1 MEREKR
7 KEEIEKDYLKVK
19 RYLIEDEK
27 PPKYTSVIKNIEL
40 YLKSIK
46 SQQSTFIEYIYKR
59 YCELSSIYNNPNNLF
74 DSPYMYYV
82 PERWQTSTMTRYNY
96 EQSKLQI
103 ENSSNKGNSNMF
115 DYKTQYRLYQHK
127 IMLPANIDFPC
138 GKYDIHSFE
147 RKVTP
152 ENIKL
157 YNVLVKIDKN
167 RKKQCNRFLENLKKR
182 IISLN
187 IKYNMERSLM
197 SFPVIEFIQIE
208 THWNKNNLKTVYD
221 KLVEKGFIE
230 PNKGESFVSF
240 FLGYDEVNDIQ
251 AIKWYKTP
259 SNHNFSAIEF
269 LLIGL
274 KALDQLGEYVIK
286 FNLITAQHLQIKEQK
301 RTLELIKKEQRE
313 GSKMEIGGKLLKRYT
328 QEHKLESKRI
338 EIEDKIGGIEDRIK
352 SWEDIV
358 LTIPSFYADRK
369 RMLKLFVDKEENVI
383 KPDYL
388 RIRKENMTFLVDIY
402 EVLKNALGNPPAY

>member
-1 MEREKR
+1 MLLSLKKIKMEHEKR
-7 KEEIEKDYLKVK
+7 KEEVEKDYLKVK

-27 PPKYTSVIKNIEL
+27 PPKYTSIIKNIEL

-46 SQQSTFIEYIYKR
+46 SQQSTFIEHIYKR

-74 DSPYMYYV
+74 DSPYMHYV
-82 PERWQTSTMTRYNY
+82 PERWQTSTMARYNY
-96 EQSKLQI
+96 EQNKSQI
-103 ENSSNKGNSNMF
+103 ENSLNKGNSKMF
-115 DYKTQYRLYQHK
+115 DYKAQYRLYQQK
-127 IMLPANIDFPC
+127 NMLPANIDFPC
-138 GKYDIHSFE
+138 GKYDVHSFE

-152 ENIKL
+152 ENIRL

-167 RKKQCNRFLENLKKR
+167 KKEECNRFLENLKKE

-251 AIKWYKTP
+251 VIRWYKTP
-259 SNHNFSAIEF
+259 SDHNFSAIEF

-274 KALDQLGEYVIK
+274 KALDKLNEIVIE
-286 FNLITAQHLQIKEQK
+286 FNLITGPISTNK
-301 RTLELIKKEQRE
+301 RTKK
-313 GSKMEIGGKLLKRYT
+313 KF
-328 QEHKLESKRI
+328 RI
-338 EIEDKIGGIEDRIK
+338 
-352 SWEDIV
+352 
-358 LTIPSFYADRK
+358 
-369 RMLKLFVDKEENVI
+369 N
-383 KPDYL
+383 
-388 RIRKENMTFLVDIY
+388 
-402 EVLKNALGNPPAY
+402 

>member
-1 MEREKR
+1 M
-7 KEEIEKDYLKVK
+7 
-19 RYLIEDEK
+19 
-27 PPKYTSVIKNIEL
+27 
-40 YLKSIK
+40 
-46 SQQSTFIEYIYKR
+46 
-59 YCELSSIYNNPNNLF
+59 
-74 DSPYMYYV
+74 
-82 PERWQTSTMTRYNY
+82 
-96 EQSKLQI
+96 
-103 ENSSNKGNSNMF
+103 
-115 DYKTQYRLYQHK
+115 
-127 IMLPANIDFPC
+127 
-138 GKYDIHSFE
+138 
-147 RKVTP
+147 
-152 ENIKL
+152 
-157 YNVLVKIDKN
+157 
-167 RKKQCNRFLENLKKR
+167 
-182 IISLN
+182 
-187 IKYNMERSLM
+187 
-197 SFPVIEFIQIE
+197 
-208 THWNKNNLKTVYD
+208 
-221 KLVEKGFIE
+221 VEKGFIE

-388 RIRKENMTFLVDIY
+388 RIRKYDFSC
-402 EVLKNALGNPPAY
+402 